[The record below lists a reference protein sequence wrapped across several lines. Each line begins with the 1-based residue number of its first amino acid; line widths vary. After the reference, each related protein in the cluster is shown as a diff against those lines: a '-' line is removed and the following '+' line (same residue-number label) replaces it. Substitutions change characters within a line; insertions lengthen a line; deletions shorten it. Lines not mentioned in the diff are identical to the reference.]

1 MIPSLNSLDALVTIK
16 SSSQIFLV
24 IVYIFV
30 IVCIN
35 EALKLPELLCI
46 INIQLIIVQIV
57 SN

>member
-1 MIPSLNSLDALVTIK
+1 MIPSLNSLDALVTIR

>member
-16 SSSQIFLV
+16 SSTQIFLV

-35 EALKLPELLCI
+35 EALKLPELLWI
-46 INIQLIIVQIV
+46 INIQLITVQIV

>member
-1 MIPSLNSLDALVTIK
+1 MHLNCST
-16 SSSQIFLV
+16 QIFLV
-24 IVYIFV
+24 FVYIFV

>member
-46 INIQLIIVQIV
+46 INIQLITVQIV

>member
-16 SSSQIFLV
+16 SSTQIFLV

>member
-16 SSSQIFLV
+16 SSTQIFLV

-46 INIQLIIVQIV
+46 INIQLITVQIV

>member
-1 MIPSLNSLDALVTIK
+1 MIPSLNSLDALVTIR

-46 INIQLIIVQIV
+46 INIQLITVQIV